1 MGHSNHPDKR
11 IFALTAASSIFES
24 MMYLFVFFW
33 SAAIVSARAY
43 AGAQGDT
50 PFGTVF
56 GCFMCTMMAGSM
68 LFNATVDTHDVAN
81 ASRVLMTAMA
91 LGSISL
97 FLAVNMTSREYFVFY
112 AFCLTELCVG
122 MYYPSINFLKS
133 AVVEDGSRA
142 RIYSLMRVPLSTFVV
157 VAHSLAEEGESA

>member
-1 MGHSNHPDKR
+1 
-11 IFALTAASSIFES
+11 

-33 SAAIVSARAY
+33 SSAIISARSY
-43 AGAQGDT
+43 AGVEADP
-50 PFGTVF
+50 PFGLIF

-68 LFNATVDTHDVAN
+68 LFNMGVDSHDVAS
-81 ASRVLMTAMA
+81 ASRVLKASMA

-97 FLAVNMTSREYFVFY
+97 FLVIILTSQEYLVFW

-133 AVVEDGSRA
+133 NIVEDGSRA
-142 RIYSLMRVPLSTFVV
+142 KIYSLMRLPLSTFVV
-157 VAHSLAEEGESA
+157 LAHSLAEEGTSNSRAVEYLS